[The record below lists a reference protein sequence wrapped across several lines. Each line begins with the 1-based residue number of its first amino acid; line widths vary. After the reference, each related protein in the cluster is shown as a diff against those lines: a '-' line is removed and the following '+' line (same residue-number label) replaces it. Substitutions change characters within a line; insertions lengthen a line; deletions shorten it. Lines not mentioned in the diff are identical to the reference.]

1 MVFFASSKMYLN
13 RIIIKNISVK
23 RFSRRFLS
31 ITQSEIEF
39 LEAEAKRSSVKP
51 VRTKNPKSIT
61 NNSKTPEE
69 NDVNFSDKYLSSK
82 GIEFNEK
89 SINAVS
95 LNPSSEID
103 PNLLSEISRWD
114 FISSQEDEA
123 TKKLLD
129 TSDMASKVRQIE
141 SAEHETKAA
150 KSIEYKIP
158 GRISEKDLSV
168 LLNSYRKGEKVE
180 SIIESNGIDP
190 EVFSLLCK
198 NVKAPIFQKNIDD
211 GTYYICI

>member
-1 MVFFASSKMYLN
+1 MYLN
-13 RIIIKNISVK
+13 RIFIKNINIK
-23 RFSRRFLS
+23 RFGRFFS

-82 GIEFNEK
+82 GIEFNKK

-95 LNPSSEID
+95 INPSSEID

-114 FISSQEDEA
+114 FISSREDEA

-150 KSIEYKIP
+150 RSIDYKIP

-168 LLNSYRKGEKVE
+168 LLNAYRKGEKVE
-180 SIIESNGIDP
+180 SIIESNQIDP
-190 EVFSLLCK
+190 EIFSLLCK
-198 NVKAPIFQKNIDD
+198 NVKAPIFQKSIDD